1 MKAEINFLLPETLD
15 GYKPTKSKFN
25 LSFDRAYHAQA
36 EQMAKDLG
44 VDLITLARAIVAAG
58 IASYQFDPTPYRAEA
73 ARSKA
78 RAAEAAE
85 LRAREARREAEWLA
99 SPDVD
104 TADGYTPVSSDDI
117 PEI

>member
-1 MKAEINFLLPETLD
+1 MKAEINIIFPENLD
-15 GYKPTKSKFN
+15 GYRPTKKRFN
-25 LSFDRAYHAQA
+25 LTFDTAYHAQA

-44 VDLITLARAIVAAG
+44 VDLITLCRAIVAAG
-58 IASYQFDPTPYRAEA
+58 IASYQYDPTPYRAEA
-73 ARSKA
+73 ARAKA

-85 LRAREARREAEWLA
+85 LRARDARREAERLA

-104 TADGYTPVSSDDI
+104 VADGYAVADPDHI

>member
-1 MKAEINFLLPETLD
+1 MKAETNFILPETLD

-25 LSFDRAYHAQA
+25 LSFDRASHAQA

-44 VDLITLARAIVAAG
+44 VDLITLCRAIVAAG
-58 IASYQFDPTPYRAEA
+58 IASYQYDPTPYRAEA

-85 LRAREARREAEWLA
+85 LRAREARREAERLA
-99 SPDVD
+99 SPALD
-104 TADGYTPVSSDDI
+104 TTDGYTPVNADDI